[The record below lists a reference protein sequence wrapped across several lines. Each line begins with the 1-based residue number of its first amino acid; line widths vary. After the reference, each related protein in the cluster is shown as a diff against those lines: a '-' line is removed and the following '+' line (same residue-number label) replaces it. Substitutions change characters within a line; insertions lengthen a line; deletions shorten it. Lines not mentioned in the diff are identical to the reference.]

1 MTIGQSMQK
10 TLAFLMTALLL
21 LAGCTE
27 PTEDSVA
34 DVIEEIIPGCNDE
47 TAYNYN
53 ESAGN
58 DLACLSEEI
67 LIQAVNDFI
76 KLMDEGPAAGET
88 AGYTDTWSGPMNVE
102 GEMMDADVLET
113 AIFSPEGVYFE
124 STIDLGPMMTLEEKW
139 WAQPTS
145 DGTMIYVDYNGEKFS
160 MTSATSYEDVMKSI
174 MDDDDMQDDETSGR
188 EDSSNEDAE
197 PGIEPEELLQEADYD
212 NSDSMSMEEFF
223 VFLEELVLV
232 ERTDEMDKALESAYA
247 EADEDQSGELT
258 IDELNSFILSVDLIF
273 EEMDEDTGEDEVFIC
288 DNGEEIPFGWVND
301 GDQDCSDGSDENG
314 TNQYDVFICDNGE
327 EIPFDWVDD
336 GEQDCSDGSDE
347 NGDSEAGIDLS
358 AYDFSSAN
366 FSLLM
371 KPMDAVSTFVFSAEM
386 TVFDSEIHTVTIT
399 VNALFEMRS
408 IQVEIDSNDES
419 GTFTL
424 HTLDEMTAILEA
436 DMSSYASTE
445 ALPFTVEQDWSGNS
459 FESMTYDEDGS
470 PVFLTIFVC
479 MEGVDATMIGN
490 KSVMEVWNSTNLDT
504 SSCDTEPLEYHMF
517 AENETFALPEEFFI
531 NDFPEN
537 MSASSL
543 SHNGTTMIETYYWPS
558 SFSEECVYIGGTYDN
573 STSTCSE
580 SIGQITQSDSKA
592 FELTHG
598 ENEQAVV
605 TIYQYDSLTGSVLLL
620 TPEDMF
626 ECETTGEL
634 ISSEQWNDGIVDC
647 SDGSDEPAT
656 EDSQFVDMWYC
667 DAFMDTDVLA
677 ENEFLSVW
685 NNTNLNMSMCDTDL
699 GIDDL
704 SNKEWNGPMN
714 TTNVTIPNNISMMLQ
729 DAGVDDNEI
738 WNIQF
743 NGTHLS
749 IPYTNWS
756 NMGEECM
763 GDYNQT
769 TDICIEHLPLVNG
782 DEEAFELSDPLNET
796 QIIFY
801 QYDGE
806 SGSGVFMYVLPMFE
820 CDSGE
825 FIDSEF
831 YEDGNEDCEDGS
843 DESDWGWED
852 HSFSS
857 VYDEITWEL
866 TGFKF
871 SVYEDFESFKKVEFS
886 IVAEEEYYTN
896 ENPDVKFLHSMG
908 EETFSYDENGVLSV
922 FYGITLLEEQADHEG
937 YSYEDQ
943 CHVIIAMA
951 YDSSDTMTGSYSEY
965 VCFYDGNDD
974 DMSVYTIM
982 AGDAPFLFEGAAED
996 YSIVLS
1002 YCDTDYDEDGTE
1014 IRTCEEVD
1022 DVGLGLKDAMTSETD
1037 LRDEDYMDAMAE
1049 DGQYIFFVDADDSGT
1064 LSEGD
1069 MIYITNNGGVEESW
1083 NTVRLY
1089 SSSADAYS
1097 DENPSLPGF
1106 TGMLATLSLLGA
1118 AFIRRQEA

>member
-1 MTIGQSMQK
+1 MVVGLFMQK

-88 AGYTDTWSGPMNVE
+88 AGYTDTWSGPMNLE

-113 AIFSPEGVYFE
+113 VIFSPEGVYFE
-124 STIDLGPMMTLEEKW
+124 SSVDLGPMMTLEEKW

-188 EDSSNEDAE
+188 EDNSNEDPE
-197 PGIEPEELLQEADYD
+197 P
-212 NSDSMSMEEFF
+212 
-223 VFLEELVLV
+223 
-232 ERTDEMDKALESAYA
+232 
-247 EADEDQSGELT
+247 
-258 IDELNSFILSVDLIF
+258 
-273 EEMDEDTGEDEVFIC
+273 
-288 DNGEEIPFGWVND
+288 
-301 GDQDCSDGSDENG
+301 
-314 TNQYDVFICDNGE
+314 
-327 EIPFDWVDD
+327 
-336 GEQDCSDGSDE
+336 
-347 NGDSEAGIDLS
+347 GIDLS

-445 ALPFTVEQDWSGNS
+445 ALPFTVEQDWSGNN
-459 FESMTYDEDGS
+459 FESMTHDEDGS
-470 PVFLTIFVC
+470 PVFLTLYVC

-490 KSVMEVWNSTNLDT
+490 SSVMEVWNDTSLDT
-504 SSCDTEPLEYHMF
+504 SLCDTEVMDGHIF
-517 AENETFALPEEFFI
+517 AENETFNLPLEFFI
-531 NDFPEN
+531 NDIFN
-537 MSASSL
+537 GVASSVA
-543 SHNGTTMIETYYWPS
+543 HDGMNMTVTYALD
-558 SFSEECVYIGGTYDN
+558 SESAEDCTENGGTYD
-573 STSTCSE
+573 STMNTSLCTE
-580 SIGQITQSDSKA
+580 SIGMITQSDSQA
-592 FELTHG
+592 FELDLGFEDG
-598 ENEQAVV
+598 EGML
-605 TIYQYDSLTGSVLLL
+605 YQYDDVTGSILLI
-620 TPEDMF
+620 TTEDMF

-667 DAFMDTDVLA
+667 DAFMDTNVLA

-714 TTNVTIPNNISMMLQ
+714 TTNVTIPNNISIMLQ

-738 WNIQF
+738 WNLQF

-782 DEEAFELSDPLNET
+782 DEEAFEFSDPLNET

-806 SGSGVFMYVLPMFE
+806 SGSGVFMDVLPMFE

-857 VYDEITWEL
+857 VYDETTWET

-871 SVYEDFESFKKVEFS
+871 SVYEDIESFKKVEFG

-896 ENPDVKFLHSMG
+896 ENPNVKFLHSMG
-908 EETFSYDENGVLSV
+908 EETFSYDENGVFSL
-922 FYGITLLEEQADHEG
+922 FYGITMLEEQADLEG

-965 VCFYDGNDD
+965 VCFYDENGNNG

-1022 DVGLGLKDAMTSETD
+1022 DVGFGLKDAMTSETD

>member
-1 MTIGQSMQK
+1 MVVGLFMQK

-88 AGYTDTWSGPMNVE
+88 AGYTDTWSGPMNLE

-113 AIFSPEGVYFE
+113 VIFSPEGVYFE
-124 STIDLGPMMTLEEKW
+124 SSVDLGPMMTLEEKW

-188 EDSSNEDAE
+188 EDNSNEDPE
-197 PGIEPEELLQEADYD
+197 P
-212 NSDSMSMEEFF
+212 
-223 VFLEELVLV
+223 
-232 ERTDEMDKALESAYA
+232 
-247 EADEDQSGELT
+247 
-258 IDELNSFILSVDLIF
+258 
-273 EEMDEDTGEDEVFIC
+273 
-288 DNGEEIPFGWVND
+288 
-301 GDQDCSDGSDENG
+301 
-314 TNQYDVFICDNGE
+314 
-327 EIPFDWVDD
+327 
-336 GEQDCSDGSDE
+336 
-347 NGDSEAGIDLS
+347 GIDLS

-445 ALPFTVEQDWSGNS
+445 ALPFTVEQDWSGNN

-470 PVFLTIFVC
+470 PVFLTLYVC

-490 KSVMEVWNSTNLDT
+490 SSVMEVWNDTSLDT
-504 SSCDTEPLEYHMF
+504 SLCDTEVMDGHIF
-517 AENETFALPEEFFI
+517 AENETFNLPLEFFI
-531 NDFPEN
+531 NDIFN
-537 MSASSL
+537 GVASSVA
-543 SHNGTTMIETYYWPS
+543 HDGMNMTVTYALDS
-558 SFSEECVYIGGTYDN
+558 ESAEECTENGGTYD
-573 STSTCSE
+573 STMNTSLCTE
-580 SIGQITQSDSKA
+580 SIGMITQSDSQA
-592 FELTHG
+592 FELDFEDG
-598 ENEQAVV
+598 EGML
-605 TIYQYDSLTGSVLLL
+605 YQYDDVTGSILLII
-620 TPEDMF
+620 TEDMF

-634 ISSEQWNDGIVDC
+634 ISSDQWNDGIVDC

-667 DAFMDTDVLA
+667 DAFMDTNVLA

-714 TTNVTIPNNISMMLQ
+714 TTNVTIPNNISIMLQ

-738 WNIQF
+738 WNLQF

-756 NMGEECM
+756 NIGEECM

-769 TDICIEHLPLVNG
+769 TDICIEHPALVNG
-782 DEEAFELSDPLNET
+782 DEEAFEFSDPLNET

-806 SGSGVFMYVLPMFE
+806 SGSGVFMHVLPMFE

-857 VYDEITWEL
+857 VYDETTWET

-871 SVYEDFESFKKVEFS
+871 SVYEDIESFKKVEFG

-896 ENPDVKFLHSMG
+896 ENPNVKFLHSMG
-908 EETFSYDENGVLSV
+908 EETFSYDENGVFSV
-922 FYGITLLEEQADHEG
+922 FYGITMLEEQADLEG

-965 VCFYDGNDD
+965 VCFYDENGNNG

-1022 DVGLGLKDAMTSETD
+1022 DVGFGLKDAMTSETD

>member
-1 MTIGQSMQK
+1 MVVGLFMQK

-88 AGYTDTWSGPMNVE
+88 AGYTDTWSGPMNLE

-113 AIFSPEGVYFE
+113 VIFSPEGVYFE
-124 STIDLGPMMTLEEKW
+124 SSVDLGPMMTLEEKW

-188 EDSSNEDAE
+188 EDNSNEGAE
-197 PGIEPEELLQEADYD
+197 
-212 NSDSMSMEEFF
+212 
-223 VFLEELVLV
+223 
-232 ERTDEMDKALESAYA
+232 T
-247 EADEDQSGELT
+247 
-258 IDELNSFILSVDLIF
+258 
-273 EEMDEDTGEDEVFIC
+273 
-288 DNGEEIPFGWVND
+288 
-301 GDQDCSDGSDENG
+301 
-314 TNQYDVFICDNGE
+314 
-327 EIPFDWVDD
+327 
-336 GEQDCSDGSDE
+336 
-347 NGDSEAGIDLS
+347 GIDLS

-445 ALPFTVEQDWSGNS
+445 ALPFTVEQDWSGNN

-470 PVFLTIFVC
+470 PVFLTLYVC

-490 KSVMEVWNSTNLDT
+490 SSVMEVWNDTSLDT
-504 SSCDTEPLEYHMF
+504 SLCDTEVMDGHIF
-517 AENETFALPEEFFI
+517 AENETFNLPLEFFI
-531 NDFPEN
+531 NDIFN
-537 MSASSL
+537 GVASSVA
-543 SHNGTTMIETYYWPS
+543 HDGMNMTVTYALDS
-558 SFSEECVYIGGTYDN
+558 ESAEECTENGGTYD
-573 STSTCSE
+573 STMNTSLCTE
-580 SIGQITQSDSKA
+580 SIGMITQSDSQA
-592 FELTHG
+592 FELDFEDG
-598 ENEQAVV
+598 EGML
-605 TIYQYDSLTGSVLLL
+605 YQYDDVTGSILLII
-620 TPEDMF
+620 TEDMF

-634 ISSEQWNDGIVDC
+634 ISSDQWNDGIVDC

-667 DAFMDTDVLA
+667 DAFMDTNVLA

-714 TTNVTIPNNISMMLQ
+714 TTNVTIPNNISIMLQ

-738 WNIQF
+738 WNLQF

-756 NMGEECM
+756 NIGEECM

-769 TDICIEHLPLVNG
+769 TDICIEHPALVNG
-782 DEEAFELSDPLNET
+782 DEEAFEFSDPLNET

-806 SGSGVFMYVLPMFE
+806 SGSGVFMHVLPMFE

-857 VYDEITWEL
+857 VYDETTWET

-871 SVYEDFESFKKVEFS
+871 SVYEDIESFKKVEFG

-896 ENPDVKFLHSMG
+896 ENPNVKFLHSMG
-908 EETFSYDENGVLSV
+908 EETFSYDENGVFSV
-922 FYGITLLEEQADHEG
+922 FYGITMLEEQADLEG

-1022 DVGLGLKDAMTSETD
+1022 DVGFGLKDAMTSETD

>member
-1 MTIGQSMQK
+1 MHK

-88 AGYTDTWSGPMNVE
+88 AGYTDTWSGPMNLE

-113 AIFSPEGVYFE
+113 VIFSPEGVYFE
-124 STIDLGPMMTLEEKW
+124 SSVDLGPMMTLEEKW

-188 EDSSNEDAE
+188 EDSSNEGAE
-197 PGIEPEELLQEADYD
+197 
-212 NSDSMSMEEFF
+212 
-223 VFLEELVLV
+223 
-232 ERTDEMDKALESAYA
+232 T
-247 EADEDQSGELT
+247 
-258 IDELNSFILSVDLIF
+258 
-273 EEMDEDTGEDEVFIC
+273 
-288 DNGEEIPFGWVND
+288 
-301 GDQDCSDGSDENG
+301 
-314 TNQYDVFICDNGE
+314 
-327 EIPFDWVDD
+327 
-336 GEQDCSDGSDE
+336 
-347 NGDSEAGIDLS
+347 GIDLS

-445 ALPFTVEQDWSGNS
+445 ALPFTVEQDWSGNN
-459 FESMTYDEDGS
+459 FESMTHDEDGS
-470 PVFLTIFVC
+470 PVFLTLYVC

-490 KSVMEVWNSTNLDT
+490 SSVMEVWNDTSLDT
-504 SSCDTEPLEYHMF
+504 SLCDTEVMDGHIF
-517 AENETFALPEEFFI
+517 AENETFNLPLEFFI
-531 NDFPEN
+531 NDIFN
-537 MSASSL
+537 GVASSVA
-543 SHNGTTMIETYYWPS
+543 HDGMNMTVTYALD
-558 SFSEECVYIGGTYDN
+558 SESAEDCTENGGTYD
-573 STSTCSE
+573 STMNTSLCTE
-580 SIGQITQSDSKA
+580 SIGMITQSDSQA
-592 FELTHG
+592 FELDLGFEDG
-598 ENEQAVV
+598 EGML
-605 TIYQYDSLTGSVLLL
+605 YQYDDVTGSILLI
-620 TPEDMF
+620 TTEDMF

-667 DAFMDTDVLA
+667 DAFMDTNVLA

-714 TTNVTIPNNISMMLQ
+714 TTNVTIPNNISIMLQ

-738 WNIQF
+738 WNLQF

-756 NMGEECM
+756 NIGEECM

-769 TDICIEHLPLVNG
+769 TDICIEHPPLVNG
-782 DEEAFELSDPLNET
+782 DEEAFEFSDPLNET

-806 SGSGVFMYVLPMFE
+806 SGSGVFMHVLPMFE

-831 YEDGNEDCEDGS
+831 YENGNEDCEDGS

-857 VYDEITWEL
+857 VYDETTWET

-871 SVYEDFESFKKVEFS
+871 SVYEDIESFKKVEFG

-896 ENPDVKFLHSMG
+896 ENPNVKFLHSMG
-908 EETFSYDENGVLSV
+908 EETFSYDENGVFSV
-922 FYGITLLEEQADHEG
+922 FYGITMLEEQADLEG

-965 VCFYDGNDD
+965 VCFYDENGNNG

-1014 IRTCEEVD
+1014 IRTCEE
-1022 DVGLGLKDAMTSETD
+1022 
-1037 LRDEDYMDAMAE
+1037 
-1049 DGQYIFFVDADDSGT
+1049 
-1064 LSEGD
+1064 
-1069 MIYITNNGGVEESW
+1069 
-1083 NTVRLY
+1083 
-1089 SSSADAYS
+1089 
-1097 DENPSLPGF
+1097 
-1106 TGMLATLSLLGA
+1106 
-1118 AFIRRQEA
+1118 

>member
-1 MTIGQSMQK
+1 MQK
-10 TLAFLMTALLL
+10 KLAFLMTALLL

-124 STIDLGPMMTLEEKW
+124 SSVDLGAMMTLEEKW

-160 MTSATSYEDVMKSI
+160 MTSATSYEDVMRSI

-188 EDSSNEDAE
+188 EDSSNEDAV
-197 PGIEPEELLQEADYD
+197 PPPTPEELLQEADSD
-212 NSDSMSMEEFF
+212 NSDSMSIEEFF
-223 VFLEELVLV
+223 TFLEELVMV
-232 ERTDEMDKALESAYA
+232 DRTDEMDKALESAYA
-247 EADEDQSGELT
+247 EADDDQSGELT
-258 IDELNSFILSVDLIF
+258 IDELESFILSVDLIF
-273 EEMDEDTGEDEVFIC
+273 ESMDS
-288 DNGEEIPFGWVND
+288 D
-301 GDQDCSDGSDENG
+301 GD
-314 TNQYDVFICDNGE
+314 DVFICDNGE
-327 EIPFDWVDD
+327 EIPFDYVND

-347 NGDSEAGIDLS
+347 NGMGEDSETGIDLS

-371 KPMDAVSTFVFSAEM
+371 NPMDAVSTFVFSAEM
-386 TVFDSEIHTVTIT
+386 TVLDSEIHTVTIT
-399 VNALFEMRS
+399 VNALLELRS
-408 IQVEIDSNDES
+408 IQVDIDSNDES

-470 PVFLTIFVC
+470 PIFLTIFVC

-504 SSCDTEPLEYHMF
+504 SSCDTELTEYHMF

-543 SHNGTTMIETYYWPS
+543 SHNGTTMIETYYLPS
-558 SFSEECVYIGGTYDN
+558 SFSDECVYFGGTYNN

-580 SIGQITQSDSKA
+580 PIGQITQSDSKA
-592 FELTHG
+592 FEVTHG
-598 ENEQAVV
+598 DSEQGVV

-634 ISSEQWNDGIVDC
+634 IGSDQWNDGIVDC
-647 SDGSDEPAT
+647 SDGSDEPET

-667 DAFMDTDVLA
+667 DAIMDTNVLA

-685 NNTNLNMSMCDTDL
+685 NNTNLDMSMCDTDL
-699 GIDDL
+699 GIDDF

-714 TTNVTIPNNISMMLQ
+714 TTNITIPNNISIMIQ
-729 DAGVDDNEI
+729 DAGVDDDEI
-738 WNIQF
+738 FNIQF

-749 IPYTNWS
+749 IPYANWS
-756 NMGEECM
+756 NIGEECM

-769 TDICIEHLPLVNG
+769 TDICTEHLPLANG
-782 DEEAFELSDPLNET
+782 DEEAFEFSDSLGET
-796 QIIFY
+796 QIMFY
-801 QYDGE
+801 QYDAE
-806 SGSGVFMYVLPMFE
+806 SGSGVFMGVIPMFE

-825 FIDSEF
+825 FIDSGF
-831 YEDGNEDCEDGS
+831 YEDGIEDCEDGS
-843 DESDWGWED
+843 DEPDWGWED

-857 VYDEITWEL
+857 VYDQTTWET

-871 SVYEDFESFKKVEFS
+871 SVYEDIESFKKVEFG
-886 IVAEEEYYTN
+886 IVTEEEYYAN
-896 ENPDVKFLHSMG
+896 ENPDLTRLHSMG
-908 EETFSYDENGVLSV
+908 EETFSYDENGVFSAI
-922 FYGITLLEEQADHEG
+922 YEMTLLKDQADIEG
-937 YSYEDQ
+937 YSFENQ
-943 CHVIIAMA
+943 CHVLIATA
-951 YDSSDTMTGSYSEY
+951 YDSSDTETGSYSEY
-965 VCFYDGNDD
+965 VCFYDGNGNND

-982 AGDAPFLFEGAAED
+982 AGDAPFLFEGVTED

-1002 YCDTDYDEDGTE
+1002 YCESDYDDDGTE
-1014 IRTCEEVD
+1014 VRTCEEVD
-1022 DVGLGLKDAMTSETD
+1022 DVGLGLKEAMTTEAD
-1037 LRDEDYMDAMAE
+1037 LRDEDYIDAMAE
-1049 DGQYIFFVDADDSGT
+1049 DDQYIFFVDADDSGT
-1064 LSEGD
+1064 LSDGD
-1069 MIYITNNGGVEESW
+1069 MIYITSNGGVEESW

-1118 AFIRRQEA
+1118 AFVRRQEA

>member
-1 MTIGQSMQK
+1 MVVGLFMQK

-88 AGYTDTWSGPMNVE
+88 AGYTDTWSGPMNLE

-113 AIFSPEGVYFE
+113 VIFSPEGVYFE
-124 STIDLGPMMTLEEKW
+124 SSVDLGPMMTLEEKW

-188 EDSSNEDAE
+188 EDSSNEGAE
-197 PGIEPEELLQEADYD
+197 P
-212 NSDSMSMEEFF
+212 
-223 VFLEELVLV
+223 
-232 ERTDEMDKALESAYA
+232 
-247 EADEDQSGELT
+247 
-258 IDELNSFILSVDLIF
+258 
-273 EEMDEDTGEDEVFIC
+273 
-288 DNGEEIPFGWVND
+288 
-301 GDQDCSDGSDENG
+301 
-314 TNQYDVFICDNGE
+314 
-327 EIPFDWVDD
+327 
-336 GEQDCSDGSDE
+336 
-347 NGDSEAGIDLS
+347 GIDLS

-445 ALPFTVEQDWSGNS
+445 ALPFTVEQDWSGNN

-470 PVFLTIFVC
+470 PVFLTLYVC

-490 KSVMEVWNSTNLDT
+490 SSVMEVWNDTSLDT
-504 SSCDTEPLEYHMF
+504 SLCDTEVMDGHIF
-517 AENETFALPEEFFI
+517 AENETFNLPLEFFI
-531 NDFPEN
+531 NDIFN
-537 MSASSL
+537 GVASSVA
-543 SHNGTTMIETYYWPS
+543 HDGMNMTVTYALDS
-558 SFSEECVYIGGTYDN
+558 ESAEECTENGGTYD
-573 STSTCSE
+573 STMNTSLCTE
-580 SIGQITQSDSKA
+580 SIGMITQSDSQA
-592 FELTHG
+592 FELDFEDG
-598 ENEQAVV
+598 EGML
-605 TIYQYDSLTGSVLLL
+605 YQYDDVTGSILLII
-620 TPEDMF
+620 TEDMF

-634 ISSEQWNDGIVDC
+634 ISSDQWNDGIVDC

-667 DAFMDTDVLA
+667 DAFMDTNVLA

-714 TTNVTIPNNISMMLQ
+714 TTNVTIPNNISIMLQ

-738 WNIQF
+738 WNLQF

-756 NMGEECM
+756 NIGEECM

-769 TDICIEHLPLVNG
+769 TDICIEHPALVNG
-782 DEEAFELSDPLNET
+782 DEEAFEFSDPLNET

-806 SGSGVFMYVLPMFE
+806 SGSGVFMHVLPMFE

-857 VYDEITWEL
+857 VYDETTWET

-871 SVYEDFESFKKVEFS
+871 SVYEDIESFKKVEFG

-896 ENPDVKFLHSMG
+896 ENPNVKFLHSMG
-908 EETFSYDENGVLSV
+908 EETFSYDENGVFSV
-922 FYGITLLEEQADHEG
+922 FYGITMLEEQADLEG

-1022 DVGLGLKDAMTSETD
+1022 DVGFGLKDAMTSETD

>member
-1 MTIGQSMQK
+1 MHK

-34 DVIEEIIPGCNDE
+34 GVIEEIIPGCNDE

-113 AIFSPEGVYFE
+113 AIISPEGVYFE
-124 STIDLGPMMTLEEKW
+124 SSVDLGAMMTFEEKW
-139 WAQPTS
+139 WVQPTT

-160 MTSATSYEDVMKSI
+160 MTSATSYEDVMISI

-197 PGIEPEELLQEADYD
+197 PGTEPEGLLQVADSD
-212 NSDSMSMEEFF
+212 NSDSMSLEEFF
-223 VFLEELVLV
+223 AYLEEVGT
-232 ERTDEMDKALESAYA
+232 EGTEEMYEALKSAYV
-247 EADEDQSGELT
+247 EADDDQSGELT
-258 IDELNSFILSVDLIF
+258 VDELNSFILSVDLIF

-288 DNGEEIPFGWVND
+288 DNGD
-301 GDQDCSDGSDENG
+301 
-314 TNQYDVFICDNGE
+314 
-327 EIPFDWVDD
+327 EIPFDWVND

-347 NGDSEAGIDLS
+347 NGMDEDGSDENGDAETGIDLS

-371 KPMDAVSTFVFSAEM
+371 NPMDAVSTFAFSAEM

-408 IQVEIDSNDES
+408 IQVDIDANDES

-424 HTLDEMTAILEA
+424 HTLEEMTAILEA

-445 ALPFTVEQDWSGNS
+445 ALPFTVEQDWSRNS
-459 FESMTYDEDGS
+459 FESMTNDEDGG
-470 PVFLTIFVC
+470 PVFLTLYVC

-490 KSVMEVWNSTNLDT
+490 SSVMEVWNDTSLDT
-504 SSCDTEPLEYHMF
+504 SLCDTEVMDGHIF
-517 AENETFALPEEFFI
+517 AENETFNLPLEFFI
-531 NDFPEN
+531 NDIFN
-537 MSASSL
+537 GVASSVA
-543 SHNGTTMIETYYWPS
+543 HDGMNMTVTYALD
-558 SFSEECVYIGGTYDN
+558 SESAEDCTENGGTYD
-573 STSTCSE
+573 STMNTSLCTE
-580 SIGQITQSDSKA
+580 SIVITQSDSQA
-592 FELTHG
+592 FELDPG
-598 ENEQAVV
+598 FSGYGGVL
-605 TIYQYDSLTGSVLLL
+605 YQYDNVTGSILLI
-620 TPEDMF
+620 TAEDMF
-626 ECETTGEL
+626 ECDTGEL
-634 ISSEQWNDGIVDC
+634 INSSQWNDGMLDC
-647 SDGSDEPAT
+647 SDGSDES
-656 EDSQFVDMWYC
+656 D
-667 DAFMDTDVLA
+667 
-677 ENEFLSVW
+677 
-685 NNTNLNMSMCDTDL
+685 
-699 GIDDL
+699 
-704 SNKEWNGPMN
+704 
-714 TTNVTIPNNISMMLQ
+714 SMMQ
-729 DAGVDDNEI
+729 N
-738 WNIQF
+738 
-743 NGTHLS
+743 
-749 IPYTNWS
+749 
-756 NMGEECM
+756 
-763 GDYNQT
+763 
-769 TDICIEHLPLVNG
+769 
-782 DEEAFELSDPLNET
+782 
-796 QIIFY
+796 
-801 QYDGE
+801 
-806 SGSGVFMYVLPMFE
+806 
-820 CDSGE
+820 
-825 FIDSEF
+825 
-831 YEDGNEDCEDGS
+831 
-843 DESDWGWED
+843 

-857 VYDEITWEL
+857 VYDEITWET

-871 SVYEDFESFKKVEFS
+871 SVYEDIESFDKVEFG
-886 IVAEEEYYTN
+886 IVLEEEYYTN
-896 ENPDVKFLHSMG
+896 ENPNVKFLHSMG
-908 EETFSYDENGVLSV
+908 EETFSYDEDGVFSV
-922 FYGITLLEEQADHEG
+922 FYGITMLEEQADLEG

-943 CHVIIAMA
+943 CHIIIAMA
-951 YDSSDTMTGSYSEY
+951 YDSNDTMTGRYSEH
-965 VCFYDGNDD
+965 VCFYDENGNNG

-996 YSIVLS
+996 FSIVLS
-1002 YCDTDYDEDGTE
+1002 YCDSDYDDDGTE
-1014 IRTCEEVD
+1014 VRTCEEVD
-1022 DVGLGLKDAMTSETD
+1022 GGAINGIKDAMTSETD

-1064 LSEGD
+1064 LSDGD
-1069 MIYITNNGGVEESW
+1069 MIYISNNGGVEESW

>member
-1 MTIGQSMQK
+1 MVVGLFMQK

-113 AIFSPEGVYFE
+113 AIISPEGVYFE
-124 STIDLGPMMTLEEKW
+124 SSVDLSAMMTFEEKW
-139 WAQPTS
+139 WVQPTT

-160 MTSATSYEDVMKSI
+160 MTSATSYEDVMRSI

-197 PGIEPEELLQEADYD
+197 PGIEPEELLQVADSD
-212 NSDSMSMEEFF
+212 NSDSMSLEEFF
-223 VFLEELVLV
+223 AYLEEVGT
-232 ERTDEMDKALESAYA
+232 EGTEEMYEALKSAYV
-247 EADEDQSGELT
+247 EADDDQSGELT
-258 IDELNSFILSVDLIF
+258 VDELNSFILSVDIIF

-288 DNGEEIPFGWVND
+288 DNGD
-301 GDQDCSDGSDENG
+301 
-314 TNQYDVFICDNGE
+314 
-327 EIPFDWVDD
+327 EIPFDWVND

-347 NGDSEAGIDLS
+347 NGMDADGSDENGDAETGIDLS

-371 KPMDAVSTFVFSAEM
+371 NPMDAVSAFAFSAEM

-408 IQVEIDSNDES
+408 IQVDIDANDES

-436 DMSSYASTE
+436 NMSSYASTE

-459 FESMTYDEDGS
+459 FESMTNDEDGS
-470 PVFLTIFVC
+470 PVFLTLYVC

-490 KSVMEVWNSTNLDT
+490 SSVMEVWNDTSLDT
-504 SSCDTEPLEYHMF
+504 SLCDTEVMDGHIF
-517 AENETFALPEEFFI
+517 AENETFNLPLEFFI
-531 NDFPEN
+531 NDIFN
-537 MSASSL
+537 GVASSVAHDGMNL
-543 SHNGTTMIETYYWPS
+543 TITYALD
-558 SFSEECVYIGGTYDN
+558 SESAENCTENGGTYD
-573 STSTCSE
+573 STMNTSLCTE
-580 SIGQITQSDSKA
+580 SIVITQSDSQA
-592 FELTHG
+592 FELDPG
-598 ENEQAVV
+598 FSSDGGVL
-605 TIYQYDSLTGSVLLL
+605 YQYDNVTGSILLI
-620 TPEDMF
+620 TAEDMF
-626 ECETTGEL
+626 ECDTGEL
-634 ISSEQWNDGIVDC
+634 INSSQWNDGMLDC
-647 SDGSDEPAT
+647 SDGSDES
-656 EDSQFVDMWYC
+656 D
-667 DAFMDTDVLA
+667 
-677 ENEFLSVW
+677 
-685 NNTNLNMSMCDTDL
+685 
-699 GIDDL
+699 
-704 SNKEWNGPMN
+704 
-714 TTNVTIPNNISMMLQ
+714 SMMQ
-729 DAGVDDNEI
+729 N
-738 WNIQF
+738 
-743 NGTHLS
+743 
-749 IPYTNWS
+749 
-756 NMGEECM
+756 
-763 GDYNQT
+763 
-769 TDICIEHLPLVNG
+769 
-782 DEEAFELSDPLNET
+782 
-796 QIIFY
+796 
-801 QYDGE
+801 
-806 SGSGVFMYVLPMFE
+806 
-820 CDSGE
+820 
-825 FIDSEF
+825 
-831 YEDGNEDCEDGS
+831 
-843 DESDWGWED
+843 

-857 VYDEITWEL
+857 VYDEITWET

-871 SVYEDFESFKKVEFS
+871 SVYEDIESFDKVEFG
-886 IVAEEEYYTN
+886 IVLEEEYYTN
-896 ENPDVKFLHSMG
+896 ENPNVKFLHSMG
-908 EETFSYDENGVLSV
+908 EETFSYDEDGVFSV
-922 FYGITLLEEQADHEG
+922 FYGITMLEEQADLEG

-943 CHVIIAMA
+943 CHIIIAMA
-951 YDSSDTMTGSYSEY
+951 YDSNDTMTGRYSDY
-965 VCFYDGNDD
+965 VCFYDENGNNG

-1002 YCDTDYDEDGTE
+1002 YCDSDYDDDGTE
-1014 IRTCEEVD
+1014 VRTCEEVD
-1022 DVGLGLKDAMTSETD
+1022 DVGFGLKDAMTSETD

-1064 LSEGD
+1064 LSDGD
-1069 MIYITNNGGVEESW
+1069 MIYISNNGGVEESW

-1118 AFIRRQEA
+1118 AFVRRQEA

>member
-1 MTIGQSMQK
+1 MVVGLFMQK

-88 AGYTDTWSGPMNVE
+88 AGYTDTWSGPMNLE

-113 AIFSPEGVYFE
+113 VIFSPEGVYFE
-124 STIDLGPMMTLEEKW
+124 SSVDLGPMMTLEEKW

-188 EDSSNEDAE
+188 EDNSNEDPE
-197 PGIEPEELLQEADYD
+197 P
-212 NSDSMSMEEFF
+212 
-223 VFLEELVLV
+223 
-232 ERTDEMDKALESAYA
+232 
-247 EADEDQSGELT
+247 
-258 IDELNSFILSVDLIF
+258 
-273 EEMDEDTGEDEVFIC
+273 
-288 DNGEEIPFGWVND
+288 
-301 GDQDCSDGSDENG
+301 
-314 TNQYDVFICDNGE
+314 
-327 EIPFDWVDD
+327 
-336 GEQDCSDGSDE
+336 
-347 NGDSEAGIDLS
+347 GIDLS

-445 ALPFTVEQDWSGNS
+445 ALPFTVEQDWSGNN

-470 PVFLTIFVC
+470 PVFLTLYVC

-490 KSVMEVWNSTNLDT
+490 SSVMEVWNDTSLDT
-504 SSCDTEPLEYHMF
+504 SLCDTEVMDGHIF
-517 AENETFALPEEFFI
+517 AENETFNLPLEFFI
-531 NDFPEN
+531 NDIFN
-537 MSASSL
+537 GVASSVA
-543 SHNGTTMIETYYWPS
+543 HDGMNMTVTYALDS
-558 SFSEECVYIGGTYDN
+558 ESAEECTENGGTYD
-573 STSTCSE
+573 STMNTSLCTE
-580 SIGQITQSDSKA
+580 SIGMITQSDSQA
-592 FELTHG
+592 FELDFEDG
-598 ENEQAVV
+598 EGML
-605 TIYQYDSLTGSVLLL
+605 YQYDDVTGSILLII
-620 TPEDMF
+620 TEDMF

-634 ISSEQWNDGIVDC
+634 ISSDQWNDGIVDC

-667 DAFMDTDVLA
+667 DAFMDTNVLA

-714 TTNVTIPNNISMMLQ
+714 TTNVTIPNNISIMLQ

-738 WNIQF
+738 WNLQF

-756 NMGEECM
+756 NIGEECM

-769 TDICIEHLPLVNG
+769 TDICIEHPALVNG
-782 DEEAFELSDPLNET
+782 DEEAFEFSDPLNET

-806 SGSGVFMYVLPMFE
+806 SGSGVFMHVLPMFE

-857 VYDEITWEL
+857 VYDETTWET

-871 SVYEDFESFKKVEFS
+871 SVYEDIESFKKVEFG

-896 ENPDVKFLHSMG
+896 ENPNVKFLHSMG
-908 EETFSYDENGVLSV
+908 EETFSYDENGVFSV
-922 FYGITLLEEQADHEG
+922 FYGITMLEEQADLEG

-1022 DVGLGLKDAMTSETD
+1022 DVGFGLKDAMTSETD